1 VRHRSTI
8 SNLDQ
13 KEEPTVTEQVIDVSV
28 YMTGLM
34 FLKAEREGDAA
45 PRAIHVLLPDARK
58 PIAGTPPNERH
69 VPVIQFDWE
78 DLANGDRR
86 PFRKFFDLAGMRQGL
101 WLLDKDKVKILDVIS
116 DPLQVDESAVE
127 RLPTADNKVSRQW
140 IASPRPIGG
149 PLSLKPGLVP
159 FNQNSKNA
167 ALLVASMRLDRGE
180 LRPASFASQ
189 QGQFVLVQV
198 EGTDTTVPQR
208 ALASVVEYR
217 VKVAGNAVRLQAE
230 KFDGTEGQVLELNPR
245 QIQSRDGELQRR
257 VEIWL
262 LNREWDSILR
272 QTPSRPVQQ
281 DDENSE
287 YLFLT
292 RLLDRQLPE
301 AERKLDGRFTIAD
314 FAKPTDAPTNP
325 FPCDNPVMRMLFF
338 PQASGENTRNAP
350 CSPMFG

>member
-1 VRHRSTI
+1 VS
-8 SNLDQ
+8 
-13 KEEPTVTEQVIDVSV
+13 EQVIDVSV

-34 FLKAEREGDAA
+34 FLKAEREGAA
-45 PRAIHVLLPDARK
+45 PPRAIHVLLPDARN
-58 PIAGTPPNERH
+58 PITGSPANERH
-69 VPVIQFDWE
+69 VPAIQFDWD

-101 WLLDKDKVKILDVIS
+101 WLLNKDKVKILDVIS
-116 DPLQVDESAVE
+116 DPLRVNESAID
-127 RLPTADNKVSRQW
+127 RIPNADNKKSRHW
-140 IASPRPIGG
+140 IASPRPVDE

-159 FNQNSKNA
+159 FDQHSKNA
-167 ALLVASMRLDRGE
+167 ALLIASMELEKGE
-180 LRPASFASQ
+180 LHPAAFASQ
-189 QGQFVLVQV
+189 QGQFVLVQL
-198 EGTDTTVPQR
+198 EGRDTAVPRR
-208 ALASVVEYR
+208 ALASVVEYH
-217 VKVAGNAVRLQAE
+217 VKVEGNAVRLQAE
-230 KFDGTEGQVLELNPR
+230 KFDGTEGQILELNPR

-281 DDENSE
+281 DEQNSE

-301 AERKLDGRFTIAD
+301 AEQDLDGRFTIAD
-314 FAKPTDAPTNP
+314 FAKPADAPTNP
-325 FPCDNPVMRMLFF
+325 FPCDNPVMRTLFF

-350 CSPMFG
+350 CSPMYA